1 MMRSRSWKSLILP
14 LLLLCLFAG
23 NASAA
28 GLEVRVT
35 RGLGDAQPIAVV
47 PFEYTGEGET
57 PVDVS
62 AVIANDLARSGRFR
76 PLPPEDML
84 ERPSTAR
91 DVDFDNWR
99 VLEMDYLVVGK
110 VMPRDEGY
118 VVQFQLLDVHNGRQ
132 LLGYSIPIAG
142 DFLRRGA
149 HKVSDLIYEELT
161 GTPGAFS
168 TRIAYVTAVKD
179 GDTTRYQLVV
189 ADADGANQRPI
200 LRSSQPIMSPTW
212 SPDGRRIAYVSFEN
226 NTAEIFVQ
234 ELMSGEREAV
244 SSQAGINGAPSFSP
258 DGRHLAMTLSSEPG
272 NPDIW
277 VKDLSNGRL
286 RRITSSPAIDTEA
299 VWTPDGSTLYFT
311 SDRGGGPQ
319 IYRIGLDARGDRPER
334 VTFEGG
340 YNARPILSPNGELLG
355 MVHQEDSGF
364 HIAVMDLE
372 RNTLRVLTDG
382 RQDESPSFAP
392 NGAMIIYATQD
403 GNTGV
408 LAATSVDGRVQQR
421 LGVQE
426 GDVREPAWSPLPA
439 EE

>member
-1 MMRSRSWKSLILP
+1 
-14 LLLLCLFAG
+14 
-23 NASAA
+23 
-28 GLEVRVT
+28 
-35 RGLGDAQPIAVV
+35 
-47 PFEYTGEGET
+47 
-57 PVDVS
+57 
-62 AVIANDLARSGRFR
+62 
-76 PLPPEDML
+76 
-84 ERPSTAR
+84 
-91 DVDFDNWR
+91 
-99 VLEMDYLVVGK
+99 
-110 VMPRDEGY
+110 
-118 VVQFQLLDVHNGRQ
+118 
-132 LLGYSIPIAG
+132 
-142 DFLRRGA
+142 
-149 HKVSDLIYEELT
+149 
-161 GTPGAFS
+161 
-168 TRIAYVTAVKD
+168 
-179 GDTTRYQLVV
+179 
-189 ADADGANQRPI
+189 
-200 LRSSQPIMSPTW
+200 
-212 SPDGRRIAYVSFEN
+212 PDGRRIAYVSFEN

-258 DGRHLAMTLSSEPG
+258 DGRRLAMTLSSEPG

-319 IYRIGLDARGDRPER
+319 IYRISLDARGDRPER